1 MKRLL
6 LFGLLV
12 LIFQTVNAQRLVP
25 FVANNQQY
33 ILNDTFDDFSCYD
46 IEVFQDSMY
55 LAVRTSENPN
65 RKSIAVYKNN
75 VLYDA
80 NIIDNDSH
88 FDVYDLVS
96 NGNQLFAV
104 GRIVSSVMMT
114 SYAAVGI
121 LSNGSWSYYSYSDP
135 GYNSFQFAKFF
146 NQKLYLF
153 GSSSDNVLEFS
164 NGEFTNTGIFG
175 VSDAE
180 VFGGKLYFFKYYN
193 TGLYSMDTNG
203 SIVDIVLPCNVL
215 NGFSLLNGSLY
226 VSGNCN
232 DFLYRLDNNGNW
244 VIDDLSLDW
253 SKFDKKKLVQ
263 VFRTSSGYVGNFSS
277 QYRANPDYFNTIE
290 SFALQDQVCLFGKVQ
305 NIIQFENKDWSA
317 CMRDADGPSGGLS
330 VVEKGLKGQAIQN
343 ENLYKFDTP
352 SFGFYDS
359 QSNAYHSDNFETGLF
374 YKNKLLTSSSVVEVF
389 GIKSDMTVTGYGGQT
404 ASGLNS
410 SYAGPVANEYGNEFL
425 KKYHRIWQVTQAEI
439 DYHNNHWYEAN
450 YSAPYDL
457 LEWPGNGDALNGEPQ
472 VLAPFHDVNGNNIYE
487 PQFGDAPEIKGDE
500 ASFYIV
506 SDGREIT
513 SQYQPIETARNKS
526 NVEIGVMNYLFKN
539 SNNEALAHTLFTDY
553 RLILRDTEPLQ
564 NALFGFIEEYVLGN
578 PLDNYVGSDVQRNMV
593 FGYNGDDFDESSS
606 AYPGYGYEVPACGLV
621 GLNVPINA
629 AMYFMTLE
637 GTEQAPITNDNHYN
651 YMSGLDMDGIFAINI
666 FTQELTTF
674 MYSGEVGVS
683 DVWNEAN
690 NQNYPYDRRMVASF
704 QVGELLP
711 NEPVCLS
718 FARVVGSDTLTGGS
732 QSVNAVYKMK
742 QYSDAVQQYYDQ
754 YLQTTDCNQLV
765 RVEEVNE
772 ELLGVHVFPNPAR
785 EKITIQTTRSS
796 ISKIELFNVVGS
808 LVHSDASMRTANT
821 SLDVSS
827 YSPGLYSVRI
837 YLEDGTIEVRKIIV
851 E

>member
-6 LFGLLV
+6 LFSLLV
-12 LIFQTVNAQRLVP
+12 IIFQTTNAQRLVP
-25 FVANNQQY
+25 YVANNQEY
-33 ILNDTFDDFSCYD
+33 ILNDSFDDFSCFD
-46 IEVFQDSMY
+46 LEVFQDSMY
-55 LAVRTSENPN
+55 LAVRSSESMN

-75 VLYDA
+75 VLYEA
-80 NIIDNDSH
+80 NIVDNGYH
-88 FDVYDLVS
+88 FNAYDLLAV
-96 NGNQLFAV
+96 GDQLFAV
-104 GRIVSSVMMT
+104 GNIVDPGFQ
-114 SYAAVGI
+114 AAHPTVGV
-121 LSNGSWSYYSYSDP
+121 LTNGSWNYYSF
-135 GYNSFQFAKFF
+135 NNFQFIKFQYARFF

-153 GSSSDNVLEFS
+153 GRNGDPVLEFS
-164 NGEFTNTGIFG
+164 NGEFTDTGIDG
-175 VSDAE
+175 VSDAQ
-180 VFGGKLYFFKYYN
+180 VFGDKLYFIKYFDP
-193 TGLYSMDTNG
+193 GLFSLDVNG
-203 SIVDIVLPCNVL
+203 NVVQVDLPCGLL
-215 NGFSLLNGSLY
+215 NGFSLLNGSIY
-226 VSGNCN
+226 VSGRCD
-232 DFLYRLDNNGNW
+232 DFLYRLDNNGTW
-244 VIDDLSLDW
+244 VPDDLSLDW
-253 SKFDKKKLVQ
+253 SKFDTKKLVE
-263 VFRTSSGYVGNFSS
+263 VFRTASGYVGNFSS
-277 QYRANPDYFNTIE
+277 YHRENSNYFATIE
-290 SFALQDQVCLFGKVQ
+290 SYALQDQVCLFGRMQ
-305 NIIQFENKDWSA
+305 NVVQFENKDWSA
-317 CMRDADGPSGGLS
+317 CIPNADGPSGGLS

-343 ENLYKFDTP
+343 ENLYKFNTP
-352 SFGFYDS
+352 SFGFFDE
-359 QSNAYHSDNFETGLF
+359 QSNSINSDKFEPGLF

-389 GIKSDMTVTGYGGQT
+389 GVKSDMTVTGYGGQT

-410 SYAGPVANEYGNEFL
+410 SYAGPVASEYGNDYL
-425 KKYHRIWQVTQAEI
+425 KKYHRIWQVSQAEI

-450 YSAPYDL
+450 YSAPPDL

-513 SQYQPIETARNKS
+513 SEYQPIETARNKS

-564 NALFGFIEEYVLGN
+564 NTLFGFIEEYVLGN

-593 FGYNGDDFDESSS
+593 FGYNGDDFDESSA

-621 GLNVPINA
+621 GLNAPINA
-629 AMYFMTLE
+629 AMYFMTIP
-637 GTEQAPITNDNHYN
+637 GTAESPITNYDHYN
-651 YMSGLDMDGIFAINI
+651 YMSGLDMDSIFAINI

-732 QSVNAVYKMK
+732 QSLNAVYKMK
-742 QYSDAVQQYYDQ
+742 QYSDEVQQYYDQ

-765 RVEEVNE
+765 GIEEVNE
-772 ELLGVHVFPNPAR
+772 ELFGVHVFPNPAK

-796 ISKIELFNVVGS
+796 ISKIELFNIVGS
-808 LVHSDASMRTANT
+808 LVHSETCLKTANT
-821 SLDVSS
+821 SVDISA
-827 YSPGLYSVRI
+827 YTPGLYSVRI
-837 YLEDGTIEVRKIIV
+837 YLKDGTTEVRKIIV